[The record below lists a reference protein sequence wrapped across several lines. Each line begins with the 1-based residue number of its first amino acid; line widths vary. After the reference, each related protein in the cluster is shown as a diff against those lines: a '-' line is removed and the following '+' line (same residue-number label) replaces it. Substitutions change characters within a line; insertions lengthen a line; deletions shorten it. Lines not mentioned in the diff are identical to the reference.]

1 MLTVSINEQI
11 HQFSGDPETPLLWF
25 VRDVLGLKGTKFGCG
40 VGLCGIC
47 TVLIDG
53 EAHHACMVSMEKTAN
68 RKIVTIEGLVEQNH
82 VLLHA
87 WIEHQVPQCGYC
99 QPGQIM
105 TAAALLSKYGNP
117 DDEQIIDAMSSVLC
131 RCGTYQRIRRAIAYA
146 IQHKANGLP
155 DFAQQYPSL
164 HQPQQSQS
172 EQAVML
178 DEWVRVASDDTVT
191 VLINHAEMGQGVVT
205 GLVMLVAEELDV
217 SLNQVQTE
225 FAPAASVYRN
235 PLFNEQTTGGST
247 SIRGEW
253 KRLRM
258 VGAQARWRLVE
269 AAAQYWQVPHGECR
283 SENGAVFH
291 EPSKRRLGYGELA
304 PRAKKISPPD
314 SVPLKHPEVFRLLGQ
329 SQPRLEIPLMVT
341 ARAVYAIDVTKA
353 DMLTAAV
360 IRRPFPNARVQT
372 MDTEAAKRIDGV
384 IDVTTIG
391 NGVAV
396 LAQNTWAAIQGRHKL
411 QLIWQEP
418 GNGVQANNERY
429 QTFLLEAIEQ
439 QGEVVRNHGDVKHAL
454 TDAANIIEATYETSY
469 LAHAALEPLNCIAH
483 VGDSRCDVWV
493 GTQSQEGAQATAALV
508 CGLPKHNVHIHSTL
522 LGGSFGRRLESDFVA
537 DAVALSRITHKPVQ
551 VLWSRADD
559 MQHDFYRP
567 AHITSLRAVLDKQ
580 GRPIAWWQRS
590 AGAAL
595 EMIAMSYAI
604 PHFAEE
610 QVVVESPLRVGAW
623 RSVGAGQ
630 NAFVVESFI
639 DELAHAAGGD
649 PLEYRLKLLSD
660 APRNRTVLQYAADKA
675 RWGSVLR
682 ENHYQGI
689 AHYESF
695 GSRVSQVAEV
705 SVENN
710 RIRLQRIVCAIDCGQ
725 CVNPDAVSAQIE
737 GAIAM
742 GLSAALKEQVLF
754 EKATVTQS
762 NFEQYPILTFNELPE
777 IEVYILPSHESPG
790 GVGEPGLPPVAP
802 AVANALYAATGKRLR
817 KLPIGL
823 PLIS

>member
-1 MLTVSINEQI
+1 MQ
-11 HQFSGDPETPLLWF
+11 QFSGDPDTPLLWF

-53 EAHHACMVSMEKTAN
+53 EANHACMVSMEQAAN

-82 VLLHA
+82 VLLYA

-105 TAAALLSKYGNP
+105 TAAALLNKFSNP
-117 DDEQIIDAMSSVLC
+117 GDEQITDAMSSVLC
-131 RCGTYQRIRRAIAYA
+131 RCGTYQRIRRAITYA
-146 IQHKANGLP
+146 IQHKSNGLP
-155 DFAQQYPSL
+155 DLAQEYPSL
-164 HQPQQSQS
+164 NQSQKQSQS
-172 EQAVML
+172 EQVVML
-178 DEWVRVASDDTVT
+178 DEWIRVAGDDTVT

-205 GLVMLVAEELDV
+205 GLAMLVAEELDV
-217 SLNQVQTE
+217 ELNQVRTE

-258 VGAQARWRLVE
+258 VGAKARWRLVE
-269 AAAQYWQVPHGECR
+269 AAAQSWQVPHSECR
-283 SENGAVFH
+283 TENGTVFH
-291 EPSKRRLGYGELA
+291 EPSKRRLGYGALA
-304 PRAKKISPPD
+304 PRAKKISPPE
-314 SVPLKHPEVFRLLGQ
+314 SVPLKHPEMFRLLGQ

-341 ARAVYAIDVTKA
+341 ARAGYGIDITIA
-353 DMLTAAV
+353 DMLAAAV

-372 MDTEAAKRIDGV
+372 MDIEATKRIAGV

-396 LAQNTWAAIQGRHKL
+396 LAQNTWAAIQGRQRLHL
-411 QLIWQEP
+411 MWQEP
-418 GNGVQANNERY
+418 DNGVQVNNKRY
-429 QTFLLEAIEQ
+429 QTFLSEAIEQ
-439 QGEVVRNHGDVKHAL
+439 QGEVVRQHGNVNRAL
-454 TDAANIIEATYETSY
+454 MDAANVIEATYETSY
-469 LAHAALEPLNCIAH
+469 LAHAALETLNCTAH
-483 VGDSRCDVWV
+483 VSDSRCDVWL
-493 GTQSQEGAQATAALV
+493 GTQSQEGAQAVAAVV
-508 CGLPKHNVHIHSTL
+508 CGLPKHDVHIHSTF
-522 LGGSFGRRLESDFVA
+522 LGGSFGRRLESDFVT
-537 DAVALSRITHKPVQ
+537 DAVELSRFTHKPVQ

-567 AHITSLRAVLDKQ
+567 AHTTVLRAALDNQ
-580 GRPIAWWQRS
+580 GRPTAWWQRS
-590 AGAAL
+590 AGANMAL
-595 EMIAMSYAI
+595 DMVVMPYDI
-604 PHFAEE
+604 PNFAEE

-630 NAFVVESFI
+630 NAFVVESFA

-649 PLEYRLKLLSD
+649 PLEYRLTLLSD
-660 APRNRTVLQYAADKA
+660 APRSRTVLQYAADKA
-675 RWGSVLR
+675 RWGSALP

-695 GSRVSQVAEV
+695 GSRVAQVAEL
-705 SVENN
+705 SVEKND
-710 RIRLQRIVCAIDCGQ
+710 IRLQRIVSAIDCGQ

-742 GLSAALKEQVLF
+742 GLSAALKEQVIF
-754 EKATVTQS
+754 ENATVIQS
-762 NFEQYPILTFNELPE
+762 NFEQYPILTFDELPE
-777 IEVYILPSHESPG
+777 IEVYILPSKELPG
-790 GVGEPGLPPVAP
+790 GIGEPGLPPVAP
-802 AVANALYAATGKRLR
+802 AVANAIYAATGKRLR
-817 KLPIGL
+817 KLPFSL